1 MFNCRAN
8 LQFIVLISPFS
19 FLSIFPLVK
28 LAANS
33 LTDLFSTLELLRE
46 LVVLLPDNVGGRD
59 AGPLTPLSVD
69 SSKASPESG
78 VLPAEVFGLEPSLSK
93 LNSPTSKIL
102 VLTLAIIKIKFLNKT
117 S

>member
-1 MFNCRAN
+1 MTLVNCKLLFNRRAKIR
-8 LQFIVLISPFS
+8 FIVLISPFS
-19 FLSIFPLVK
+19 FLLSIFPLVK

-93 LNSPTSKIL
+93 LNSPVSEI
-102 VLTLAIIKIKFLNKT
+102 
-117 S
+117 